1 MQQTMAADR
10 RTVWVKEATHRAA
23 NLELLASNLQRLID
37 HGQFASDNAP
47 ETIRRASTL
56 AKTYRSL
63 HMPDSRGPRPCVQE
77 LKNIAYGLIAIFRP
91 SIGSVMLSLHLQP
104 LMLAGEERRALLLVA
119 SELVMNAMRH
129 AFVGRQSGALWVTLH
144 LDQTSEEGVLT
155 VADDGIGPDGIATGA
170 GHGHGIVHGLAD
182 VLAGAVT
189 WRRSLVLGGTE
200 AVLRLPVPI
209 PAFGLAP
216 TALGNIRGT

>member
-1 MQQTMAADR
+1 MQQTMADR

-23 NLELLASNLQRLID
+23 NLELVANNLQLLID
-37 HGQFASDNAP
+37 HGKFASDNAP
-47 ETIRRASTL
+47 ETIRLASAL
-56 AKTYRSL
+56 AKTYRGL
-63 HMPDSRGPRPCVQE
+63 HIPDSRGPCPCVHE
-77 LKNIAYGLIAIFRP
+77 LKNIAYGLVAIFRP

-119 SELVMNAMRH
+119 SELMMNAMRH
-129 AFVGRQSGALWVTLH
+129 AFVGRRSGALWVTLH
-144 LDQTSEEGVLT
+144 WDRTSGEGVLT

-170 GHGHGIVHGLAD
+170 GHGHGIIQGLAD
-182 VLAGAVT
+182 VLAGTVT

-209 PAFGLAP
+209 AAFELAP
-216 TALGNIRGT
+216 TGLGNIRGT

>member
-1 MQQTMAADR
+1 
-10 RTVWVKEATHRAA
+10 
-23 NLELLASNLQRLID
+23 
-37 HGQFASDNAP
+37 
-47 ETIRRASTL
+47 
-56 AKTYRSL
+56 
-63 HMPDSRGPRPCVQE
+63 
-77 LKNIAYGLIAIFRP
+77 
-91 SIGSVMLSLHLQP
+91 MLSLHLQP

-144 LDQTSEEGVLT
+144 WDQTSGEGVLT

-182 VLAGAVT
+182 VLAGTVT

-209 PAFGLAP
+209 LAFELAP
-216 TALGNIRGT
+216 TGLGNIRGT

>member
-1 MQQTMAADR
+1 MQQAMADR
-10 RTVWVKEATHRAA
+10 STVWVKEATHRAA

-37 HGQFASDNAP
+37 HGQFACDNAP

-63 HMPDSRGPRPCVQE
+63 HMPDSRAPRPCVQE
-77 LKNIAYGLIAIFRP
+77 LKNIAYGLVAIFRP
-91 SIGSVMLSLHLQP
+91 SVGSVMLSLHLQP
-104 LMLAGEERRALLLVA
+104 FMLAWGERRALLLVA

-129 AFVGRQSGALWVTLH
+129 AFVGRPSGALRVTLH

-155 VADDGIGPDGIATGA
+155 VADDGIGPAGIATGA
-170 GHGHGIVHGLAD
+170 GQGHGIIRGLAD
-182 VLAGAVT
+182 VLYGTVT

-209 PAFGLAP
+209 PAFELAP
-216 TALGNIRGT
+216 TGVVNIRGT